1 MAFAETDL
9 KLRSDANKGFTPPSE
24 DLRLRSTDDKDTAVI
39 PTPVF
44 IGTNFS
50 WLTMAIHYWTWLV
63 IVT

>member
-44 IGTNFS
+44 IGTNF
-50 WLTMAIHYWTWLV
+50 
-63 IVT
+63 